1 MILKASQRA
10 GARQLAQHL
19 LNTHDNEIVEVAEL
33 RGFVANDLQGALVE
47 AYATSRSTK
56 CKQFMFSLS
65 LNPPQDANVPVADFE
80 AALAKIEQ
88 KLGLQ
93 DQPRAVVYH
102 EKENRRHC
110 HCVWSRIH
118 IADDGHLKAVQMSHF
133 KRKLN
138 DIAHKLYI
146 EHGWTLPDGFK
157 NKQSRDPRNFT
168 LADWQQAK
176 RNNQDPREIKAILQ
190 QCWQQSDSKASFEAS
205 LNDAGYV
212 LARGDRRGYVAVDW
226 YGEIYSLSR
235 ATGIKTKGLKTR
247 LGAPDMLRTVSAVKG
262 SMSKELKTLHKSY
275 EHQIKEIHAGELK
288 PLMRQKDLLLKEQR
302 KQRQVLKHKLK
313 KRHIEETKA
322 RQERFGKGL
331 RRVWWAMTG
340 KSKIT
345 RKQNKAEYYTCQQR
359 DEAEK
364 QTLIAKQL
372 SQRKNLQARIV
383 KLRKAQR
390 EDMAMLTAGFVRV
403 MQGHQSVEDLH
414 VTFGRAAMRG
424 MEQPQHRHRFSN
436 DNKPEIGL

>member
-19 LNTHDNEIVEVAEL
+19 MNTHDNEHVEIHEL
-33 RGFVANDLQGALVE
+33 RGFVANDLQGALQE
-47 AYATSRSTK
+47 AYCVSRSTK

-65 LNPPQDANVPVADFE
+65 LNPPQGKNVPVEDFE

-88 KLGLQ
+88 KLGLEG
-93 DQPRAVVYH
+93 QPRAVVFH

-118 IADDGHLKAVQMSHF
+118 IADDGHLKAVQLSHF
-133 KRKLN
+133 KNKLN
-138 DIAHKLYI
+138 DIAHELYI
-146 EHGWTLPDGFK
+146 AHGWKLPEGFK
-157 NKQSRDPRNFT
+157 NKQNHDPRNFT
-168 LADWQQAK
+168 LAQWQQAK
-176 RNNQDPREIKAILQ
+176 RTNQDPRAIKATLQ
-190 QCWQQSDSKASFEAS
+190 QCWAHSDSKASFEAA
-205 LNDAGYV
+205 LTDAGYM
-212 LARGDRRGYVAVDW
+212 LARGDRRGFVAVDW

-235 ATGIKTKGLKTR
+235 MMGVKTKDLKTR
-247 LGAPDMLRTVSAVKG
+247 LGAPDRLRSASSVKA
-262 SMSKELKTLHKSY
+262 SMSKELKVLYKRLSG
-275 EHQIKEIHAGELK
+275 EIKEIHIGEVK
-288 PLMRQKDLLLKEQR
+288 PLLRQKDLLLKEQR

-313 KRHIEETKA
+313 QRYIAETQT

-331 RRVWWAMTG
+331 KRVWWAMTG

-345 RKQNKAEYYTCQQR
+345 RKQNEAEYTAAKAR

-364 QTLIAKQL
+364 QTLITKQL
-372 SQRKNLQARIV
+372 AQRHNLQARII

-403 MQGHQSVEDLH
+403 MQGHQKLEELH

-424 MEQPQHRHRFSN
+424 VEQARQHRHSN